1 MAIDPT
7 YLDMRREERLRNML
21 DCRSF
26 LPGSLSCGTFLITPP
41 LPPPLLPLL
50 PLPLLLR
57 LEL

>member
-7 YLDMRREERLRNML
+7 YLDMRREERLRYML

-41 LPPPLLPLL
+41 LPPPP
-50 PLPLLLR
+50 PLLLLG
-57 LEL
+57 LEFRV